1 MFGESYIG
9 QVYYGGSAGS
19 NAFTVSLTE
28 ALSLVDTT
36 TNSPSRIINEGITLI
51 DNLIK
56 GPNKKRTETITLTEK
71 LPKTNT
77 RVKSETITLTESIKK
92 DGTTR
97 KEEGI
102 IINDSVTGIKVQLFD
117 VLDELG
123 IVDLYNSS
131 VVKTLI
137 DSITTG
143 DLLEKVAGYFKDL
156 SDSIGLSE
164 SYSYIQ
170 AIILTFLES
179 ILNSEVFIK
188 NTGKVENEEIT
199 AEDSITLTKM
209 FEKLVSDTLEIAETI
224 IKGIQNIRIDS
235 IFLESSVKR
244 VYNGLVVI
252 WNKAT
257 KKIAEW
263 LKNDSATTIWS
274 KIVNN
279 LTNWSK
285 KETNSTSWGNSEK
298 ESTTWSPVDRP
309 SDFI

>member
-56 GPNKKRTETITLTEK
+56 GPNKKRT
-71 LPKTNT
+71 
-77 RVKSETITLTESIKK
+77 ETITLTESIKK

-170 AIILTFLES
+170 AIILNFIES
-179 ILNSEVFIK
+179 LTVD
-188 NTGKVENEEIT
+188 ENIQK
-199 AEDSITLTKM
+199 SITTDKNESVTTTDSVILVKG
-209 FEKLVSDTLEIAETI
+209 FAKLLSETIETIESI
-224 IKGIQNIRIDS
+224 IKGIQKTNIENIS
-235 IFLESSVKR
+235 LISNLKR
-244 VYNGLVVI
+244 VYNGIVVI
-252 WNKAT
+252 WDKVSKT
-257 KKIAEW
+257 ITEW
-263 LKNDSATTIWS
+263 LKSDSVATLWGKVVS
-274 KIVNN
+274 N

-285 KETNSTSWGNSEK
+285 NSRNDTSWGNKEK
-298 ESTTWSPVDRP
+298 TTTTWTSVDRP